1 MDSSP
6 YRTRDGLDL
15 VSRHWAPSGPATAT
29 MLIVHGMAEHCGRWD
44 HVGEFFAAA
53 GYDVH
58 AFDLRGHGVSDGPRL
73 DVAGFDDYVGDLAEI
88 VAEVRDDDLPLV
100 VYGHSMGGL
109 VTVLYAESDHSQA
122 DCYVLSAPAIGADV
136 SPPLRIAAAVL
147 GRATPGIR
155 MGTGLKGEQ
164 LARDAAVGE
173 AYFADP
179 LVSVKATTRFGKALF
194 DAMTRASA
202 NLAAIGT
209 PTLVIHGGDDTIV
222 PVGVSA
228 PLAAVPEVERRVWPG
243 LRHEIHNEPEQ
254 REVLAFVAAWLDD
267 RLQERRR

>member
-1 MDSSP
+1 
-6 YRTRDGLDL
+6 
-15 VSRHWAPSGPATAT
+15 

-73 DVAGFDDYVGDLAEI
+73 DVAGFDDYVDDLAEI

-136 SPPLRIAAAVL
+136 APPLRIAVSVL
-147 GRATPGIR
+147 GRAIPGIR

-179 LVSVKATTRFGKALF
+179 LVSVKGTTRFGKALF

-202 NLAAIGT
+202 NLAAIGNADSGD
-209 PTLVIHGGDDTIV
+209 PRWRRPHRAGRRFRPAGGGARAWSAGCGRGYATRSTTSRSRGRSSPSWPPGSTIA
-222 PVGVSA
+222 SRN
-228 PLAAVPEVERRVWPG
+228 RRG
-243 LRHEIHNEPEQ
+243 
-254 REVLAFVAAWLDD
+254 
-267 RLQERRR
+267 

>member
-1 MDSSP
+1 MDSSTH
-6 YRTRDGLDL
+6 RNRDGLDL
-15 VSRHWAPSGPATAT
+15 LIRHWPARRTVIAT

-44 HVGEFFAAA
+44 HVGEFFAGA
-53 GYDVH
+53 GFDVH
-58 AFDLRGHGVSDGPRL
+58 GFDLRGHGVSDGPRL
-73 DVAGFDDYVGDLAEI
+73 DVAAFDDYVDDVAEM
-88 VAEVRDDDLPLV
+88 VGEVRDDDLPLV

-109 VTVLYAESDHSQA
+109 ITVLYAESDHSQP

-136 SPPLRIAAAVL
+136 APPLRIAAAVL
-147 GRATPGIR
+147 GRAAPGMR

-179 LVSVKATTRFGKALF
+179 LVSVKATARFGQALF

-202 NLAAIGT
+202 NLAAIDV

-228 PLAAVPEVERRVWPG
+228 PLAAVPGVERRVFPG
-243 LRHEIHNEPEQ
+243 LRHEMHNEPEQ
-254 REVLAFVAAWLDD
+254 REVLAFVAAWLAD
-267 RLQERRR
+267 RLRDRTG

>member
-1 MDSSP
+1 VDSNT
-6 YRTRDGLDL
+6 YRTRDGLEL
-15 VSRHWAPSGPATAT
+15 ITRHWPAAGTATAT

-53 GYDVH
+53 GFDVH
-58 AFDLRGHGVSDGPRL
+58 GFDLRGHGVSDGPRL
-73 DVAGFDDYVGDLAEI
+73 DVAGFDDYVDDLAEI

-100 VYGHSMGGL
+100 LYGHSMGGL

-122 DCYVLSAPAIGADV
+122 DYYVLSAPAIGADV
-136 SPPLRIAAAVL
+136 APPLRIAAAVL
-147 GRATPGIR
+147 GRAAPGIR
-155 MGTGLKGEQ
+155 MNTGLKGEQ

-179 LVSVKATTRFGKALF
+179 LVSVKATTRFGQALF
-194 DAMTRASA
+194 NAMTRASA
-202 NLAAIGT
+202 NLGAIGT

-267 RLQERRR
+267 HIRERG